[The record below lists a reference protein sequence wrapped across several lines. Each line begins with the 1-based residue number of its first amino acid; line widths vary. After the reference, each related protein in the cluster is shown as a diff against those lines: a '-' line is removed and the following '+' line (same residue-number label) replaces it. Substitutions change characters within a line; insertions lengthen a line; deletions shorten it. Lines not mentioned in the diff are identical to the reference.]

1 MANKNIVVTLTNG
14 IVNET
19 EQNIETNF
27 DIYFNNNIFVS
38 NKELQLT
45 SNNIQKS
52 IEVDFDFNISNTITL
67 IMFGKSSQ
75 KISNS
80 IEQYDIEIKPNEN
93 YIPNINKLYDVS
105 ININENFL
113 TNNPTNITYDDILKN
128 DRPDI
133 IDWKK
138 EYLFNNEVLGIY
150 TKDTSNDQNLNNK
163 FSKTAYLWNSNDKLQ
178 FDIKETYISNK
189 PELLGKDGYC
199 FPGNSTIR
207 FEVI

>member
-1 MANKNIVVTLTNG
+1 MANKNIVVTLTND
-14 IVNET
+14 IVFET
-19 EQNIETNF
+19 EQNYKINF
-27 DIYFNNNIFVS
+27 DIYFNNNIFTS

-52 IEVDFDFNISNTITL
+52 IEVDFDFDIPNTIKL
-67 IMFGKSSQ
+67 IVFAKSSQ
-75 KISNS
+75 KLFNS

-150 TKDTSNDQNLNNK
+150 NKDTTNDQNLNNK
-163 FSKTAYLWNSNDKLQ
+163 FSKTAYNWNLDEKLQ
-178 FDIKETYISNK
+178 FDIKETYTSNK
-189 PELLGKDGYC
+189 PELLGKEGYC
-199 FPGNSTIR
+199 LPGNSTIR
-207 FEVI
+207 FEII